1 MLGLARETTP
11 MDAETAR
18 FWVLAPAAVGQVID
32 CLEALTR
39 LEQYGPEGML
49 RGRSAHREQ
58 GLIPL
63 SIRERLDTMQGAATL
78 KVAELCGAAL
88 VLTGRHSRNRQ
99 VAGAAL
105 MFAAS
110 WLGEL
115 RNAHGR
121 DGSDQMSSLI
131 AGYRVLTA
139 AIPDTRAS
147 DDLFLRAVNAQ
158 TALSYAASGLA
169 KLISST
175 WLSGDALDQVLRT
188 RLYGESFP
196 ARFLKDHRSLG
207 RLVNWATIAWESAYP
222 LVYLTGP
229 RTSRA
234 ALLAVKG
241 FHLGI
246 AATMGLPRFF
256 WGFSSA
262 HAAAQYVI
270 DSKGQSR

>member
-1 MLGLARETTP
+1 MVNLARKNAS

-32 CLEALTR
+32 CLEALTH
-39 LEQYGPEGML
+39 LEQYGPDGML
-49 RGRSAHREQ
+49 RGRSSHREP
-58 GLIPL
+58 GLFPQPL
-63 SIRERLDTMQGAATL
+63 RRGLDSVHGAAAL
-78 KVAELCGAAL
+78 KLASLTGATL
-88 VLTGRHSRNRQ
+88 VLTGRNSRRRQ
-99 VAGAAL
+99 IGGAAL

-110 WLGEL
+110 WCGEL

-121 DGSDQMSSLI
+121 DGSDQMSGLI

-139 AIPDTRAS
+139 LVPDERTS

-158 TALSYAASGLA
+158 TAISYTASGLA
-169 KLISST
+169 KLVSST
-175 WLSGDALDQVLRT
+175 WLAGDALDQVLQT
-188 RLYGESFP
+188 RSYGASLP
-196 ARFLKDHRSLG
+196 ARLLKEHRRIG
-207 RLVNWATIAWESAYP
+207 RAINWATIAWESSYP
-222 LVYLTGP
+222 FVYVTGP
-229 RTSRA
+229 RLSRS

-270 DSKGQSR
+270 DSKGADR